1 MSTATIPAVAA
12 CWTLRRVL
20 LAVHLWIGVG
30 LGIPLILI
38 GLTGSIL
45 IFEEEL
51 NDFIWPA
58 HVAHAGEVRSLDDVL
73 AAART
78 AAPAGSRPVFL
89 AVPEEEG
96 KLASVRFVA
105 PGATPGP
112 GGLQVSIDPVS
123 LETFK
128 SPPNGGWL
136 RQVFNLHAQLFVP
149 GRDGRWLIGWFGIAM
164 CILGVSGIIMHWPR
178 WSRWKAAFKV
188 DKNARGTRF
197 LRELHGA
204 VGLWC
209 WLVFMAVSTSSVY
222 LAYPQTVGDMIR
234 TVLPA
239 RDLRLTTVPRVE
251 PVEGVHPTGLAEAAT
266 IATASV
272 PDGTLRFIALPQ
284 RPDQPVRVN
293 MGGPGY
299 RHGTP
304 MISVFVDP
312 WRKEAIEVRDP
323 RNYSAGETLIAWMH
337 AVHAGD
343 SFGWPWRILVFIS
356 GLLPSI
362 FVGTGLTL
370 WLLQRRQARGEP
382 PNP

>member
-1 MSTATIPAVAA
+1 MNTTTIPAVSSR
-12 CWTLRRVL
+12 WTLRRVL
-20 LAVHLWIGVG
+20 LTIHLWIGLG
-30 LGIPLILI
+30 LGIPLVLI

-45 IFEEEL
+45 VFEEQL
-51 NDFIWPA
+51 GDLTQPA
-58 HVAHAGEVRSLDDVL
+58 RTAATGEARSLDDIL
-73 AAART
+73 AAARQS
-78 AAPAGSRPVFL
+78 APAGSRPMFL
-89 AVPEEEG
+89 AAPEEEG
-96 KLASVRFVA
+96 KMASVRFVA
-105 PGATPGP
+105 PGAVPGP
-112 GGLQVSIDPVS
+112 GGLQVSVDPVS

-188 DKNARGTRF
+188 DQNARGARF

-204 VGLWC
+204 IGLWC
-209 WLVFMAVSTSSVY
+209 WIVFMAVSASSVY
-222 LAYPQTVGDMIR
+222 LAYPQTIGDAIR
-234 TVLPA
+234 AVLPA
-239 RDLRLTTVPRVE
+239 RDLRLTAIPRVE
-251 PVEGVHPTGLAEAAT
+251 PVEGAHPANLTEAAE
-266 IATASV
+266 IAATVV
-272 PDGTLRFIALPQ
+272 PDGTLRFIAMPQ
-284 RPDQPVRVN
+284 RPDQPIRIN
-293 MGGPGY
+293 LGGPGY

-323 RNYSAGETLIAWMH
+323 RDYSVGESVIAWMH

-356 GLLPSI
+356 GLLPTI
-362 FVGTGLTL
+362 FVGTGLTM
-370 WLLQRRQARGEP
+370 WLLERRQAAIRK
-382 PNP
+382 

>member
-1 MSTATIPAVAA
+1 
-12 CWTLRRVL
+12 
-20 LAVHLWIGVG
+20 
-30 LGIPLILI
+30 LILI

-45 IFEEEL
+45 VFEDEI
-51 NDFIWPA
+51 NDLTRPA
-58 HVAHAGEVRSLDDVL
+58 RVAAQGEARPLDDLL

-78 AAPAGSRPVFL
+78 AAPAGSRPMFL
-89 AVPEEEG
+89 AVPEEAG
-96 KLASVRFVA
+96 KMASVRFVA
-105 PGATPGP
+105 PGAVPGP
-112 GGLQVSIDPVS
+112 GGLQVSVDPVS
-123 LETFK
+123 LQTFK

-164 CILGVSGIIMHWPR
+164 CILGTSGIIMHWPR

-188 DKNARGTRF
+188 DKSARGARF

-204 VGLWC
+204 IGLWC
-209 WLVFMAVSTSSVY
+209 WLVFMAVSLSSVY

-239 RDLRLTTVPRVE
+239 RDLRLNVLPKVE
-251 PVEGVHPTGLAEAAT
+251 PVEGVQPAGLADAANIAAT
-266 IATASV
+266 AV

-284 RPDQPVRVN
+284 RPDQPIRVN

-312 WRKEAIEVRDP
+312 WRKQAIEIRDP
-323 RNYSAGETLIAWMH
+323 RDYSVGESLIAWMH
-337 AVHAGD
+337 AVHSGD
-343 SFGWPWRILVFIS
+343 SFGWLWRILVFIS

-370 WLLQRRQARGEP
+370 WLLQRRQAQEQP
-382 PNP
+382 SNP